1 MKYLSL
7 VLMAAAV
14 TLLGACSSQSATTSA
29 TLDGEVFYLQRMAL
43 PPSAT
48 LSVSL
53 QDVSLADAPA
63 VVLARQSGPIA
74 GQVPL
79 PFHLHYDRQQVQP
92 GHRYAISARIE
103 AEGKLLFVTTE
114 RHGVQLD
121 GKDPQPLRIRLNPA
135 R

>member
-1 MKYLSL
+1 MKKLSL
-7 VLMAAAV
+7 LAAATV
-14 TLLGACSSQSATTSA
+14 LSACQSTTPSGKA
-29 TLDGEVFYLQRMAL
+29 SLDGEVFYLQRIAL

-63 VVLARQSGPIA
+63 VVLDEQKGPIK

-79 PFHLHYDRQQVQP
+79 PFHLSYDPTQVKP
-92 GHRYAISARIE
+92 GHRYSVSARIE
-103 AEGKLLFVTTE
+103 GNGELMFITTE
-114 RHGVQLD
+114 NHAVQLD
-121 GKDPQPLRIRLNPA
+121 GKDPQPLKVRVDAA

>member
-1 MKYLSL
+1 MKKLTL
-7 VLMAAAV
+7 VLLSA
-14 TLLGACSSQSATTSA
+14 LLGACSSFDGEPKAS
-29 TLDGEVFYLQRMAL
+29 LDGEVFYLQRMAL
-43 PPSAT
+43 PPTAT

-63 VVLARQSGPIA
+63 HVLASQNGPIK

-79 PFHLHYDRQQVQP
+79 AFHLQYDPRQIQP
-92 GHRYAISARIE
+92 GHRYAVSARVE
-103 AEGKLLFVTTE
+103 ADGQLLFISTE
-114 RHGVQLD
+114 QHTVRLD

>member
-1 MKYLSL
+1 MKKLSIL
-7 VLMAAAV
+7 GL
-14 TLLGACSSQSATTSA
+14 TLLLGACQTPHPAPKAS
-29 TLDGEVFYLQRMAL
+29 LDGEVFYLQRIAL

-63 VVLARQSGPIA
+63 VVLDEQKGPVK

-79 PFHLHYDRQQVQP
+79 PFHLTYDPSQIEP
-92 GHRYAISARIE
+92 NHRYSINARIE
-103 AEGKLLFVTTE
+103 VDGKLLFITTE
-114 RHGVQLD
+114 NHAVRLD
-121 GKDPQPLRIRLNPA
+121 GTDPQPVKVRVDAA